1 MQQQNATQLLQR
13 LLKVKPYSTGTPG
26 HSFTSTVPLNIH
38 SQVLMF
44 SGPLLRREPE
54 CSCLSKLHIHSSYA
68 QGISAHISPAC
79 SDFSR
84 VCLASSYYVL
94 HPVADVLVCSH
105 RQVKDAPVLDPNLLA
120 LRCSRHPLDCKGG
133 WIGQGACKKMCGE
146 EGDRQTLGRLCAY
159 AAR

>member
-1 MQQQNATQLLQR
+1 MQKQNATQLLQR
-13 LLKVKPYSTGTPG
+13 LLKGQTIQYRYPWTFIHKYSTAE
-26 HSFTSTVPLNIH
+26 HSFTS
-38 SQVLMF
+38 SYVL
-44 SGPLLRREPE
+44 SPVLRREPE

-84 VCLASSYYVL
+84 VCLASSYCVL

-120 LRCSRHPLDCKGG
+120 LRCCRHPLDCKGG

-146 EGDRQTLGRLCAY
+146 EGNRQTLGRLCAY